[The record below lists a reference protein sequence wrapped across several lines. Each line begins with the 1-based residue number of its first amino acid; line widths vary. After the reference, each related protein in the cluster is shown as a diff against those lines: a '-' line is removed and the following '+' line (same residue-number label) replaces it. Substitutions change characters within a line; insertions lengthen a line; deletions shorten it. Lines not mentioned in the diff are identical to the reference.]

1 MIKLKVSQL
10 PGDWAAY
17 RTIKNEITSDTKTS
31 HTNYQNRLFDNEGQ
45 VSKKFWKFVK
55 NLRKDRVGVSTLKLD
70 DKILGDGTEKA
81 NTTLN
86 NQFYSVFTNEDLTN
100 LPQATMHSHISVP
113 NISFS
118 TEGITTLGNLYTIPY
133 YKLYT

>member
-1 MIKLKVSQL
+1 MKVKY
-10 PGDWAAY
+10 PKIFG
-17 RTIKNEITSDTKTS
+17 N
-31 HTNYQNRLFDNEGQ
+31 
-45 VSKKFWKFVK
+45 FVN
-55 NLRKDRVGVSTLKLD
+55 NLRKDRVGVSALKLD
-70 DKILGDGTEKA
+70 DKILGDGAEKA

-100 LPQATMHSHISVP
+100 LPQAAMHSHISVP

-118 TEGITTLGNLYTIPY
+118 TDGITTLGNLYTIPY